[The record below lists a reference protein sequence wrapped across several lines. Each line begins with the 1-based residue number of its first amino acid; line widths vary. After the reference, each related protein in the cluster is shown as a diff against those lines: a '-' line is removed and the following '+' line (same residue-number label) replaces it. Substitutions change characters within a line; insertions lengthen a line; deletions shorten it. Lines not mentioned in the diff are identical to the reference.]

1 MTTTLHDTR
10 APLSEPRDHQT
21 FGDVLAAE
29 WMKLRTIRSTF
40 YTLVAMTGGSVLV
53 TFLICTA
60 AADSYARDRAAG
72 HPDSGGVI
80 LLGVALVGQISALVL
95 GVMIVTSEY
104 STGAMRTTLAAVP
117 RRTHVLVAKGLVL
130 GVVVFVLGVVTAF
143 ACFYAGNVPLRT
155 RGVGVPLSEPGVT
168 RALFGSGLYLAGLAV
183 FGLAIGFLLRHTAGA
198 VTVGLALIF
207 IVGGLVGLIPGA
219 TGRWLYKLMPGNA
232 GSQIVTFSPDG
243 RDTRAFSAWVGFW
256 VFAVEVL
263 VLLVLGA
270 MLYERRDA

>member
-1 MTTTLHDTR
+1 M
-10 APLSEPRDHQT
+10 
-21 FGDVLAAE
+21 
-29 WMKLRTIRSTF
+29 
-40 YTLVAMTGGSVLV
+40 
-53 TFLICTA
+53 
-60 AADSYARDRAAG
+60 
-72 HPDSGGVI
+72 
-80 LLGVALVGQISALVL
+80 
-95 GVMIVTSEY
+95 
-104 STGAMRTTLAAVP
+104 
-117 RRTHVLVAKGLVL
+117 LVAKGLVL

-155 RGVGVPLSEPGVT
+155 RGVGVPMSEPGVT

-232 GSQIVTFSPDG
+232 GSQIVTFGPEG
-243 RDTRAFSAWVGFW
+243 RDTRAFSAWVGLW